1 MREACQDI
9 KEIVLA
15 ITVTLLKTTEVLAAL
30 DHRLLFAL
38 EAFKLYDR
46 YDLRCSLF

>member
-15 ITVTLLKTTEVLAAL
+15 ITVTLLKTTETQNQL
-30 DHRLLFAL
+30 DPRLQSAL
-38 EAFKLYDR
+38 ESFR
-46 YDLRCSLF
+46 M